1 MCKNLASE
9 AMSEAIDQIIDKID
23 WEKCN
28 NLVPVVIQNVKTLEV
43 LMLGFMNKE
52 AIILTHETG
61 NIHFFSRTK
70 NRIWMKG
77 EESGNILKMVE
88 MNLDCD
94 GDTILALVHP
104 VGNTCHLGTKS
115 CFGVQ
120 PNVLS
125 NLEEVISQRIEF
137 KNEESYVAKLV
148 ARGVN
153 KVAQKVGEEGV
164 EVAIAAINESDH
176 LLLEESADLI
186 FHLMIVLKCRNL
198 SIFDV
203 VEVLRGRSNK

>member
-1 MCKNLASE
+1 MHTNL
-9 AMSEAIDQIIDKID
+9 IDRID
-23 WEKCN
+23 WKKCSD
-28 NLVPVVIQNVKTLEV
+28 LVPVIIQNVKTLEV

-77 EESGNILKMVE
+77 EDSGNVLKMVE

-94 GDTILALVHP
+94 GDTILALVTP
-104 VGNTCHLGTKS
+104 TGNTCHLGATS
-115 CFGVQ
+115 CFGIE
-120 PNVLS
+120 PNFL
-125 NLEEVISQRIEF
+125 NALEKTISQRV
-137 KNEESYVAKLV
+137 KSNNEESYVSKLTEK
-148 ARGVN
+148 GIN

-164 EVAIAAINESDH
+164 EVAIATINESDE

-186 FHLMIVLKCRNL
+186 FHLIIALRCRNL

-203 VEVLRGRSNK
+203 LEVLKKRSK